1 MDFGESM
8 ECNPPTPDTNMWG
21 GDVGE
26 LEMSSCGGSGLR
38 TTPEG
43 GQPLSACTPRGS
55 VESTKRP
62 TLLIAE
68 VSFNIVSKDLN
79 VYVIM
84 ILIRTHF
91 IYVHSLF
98 KKVIK

>member
-8 ECNPPTPDTNMWG
+8 ECNPPTPRTNMWG
-21 GDVGE
+21 ADVGE
-26 LEMSSCGGSGLR
+26 LEMSSCER

-43 GQPLSACTPRGS
+43 SLSTRGS
-55 VESTKRP
+55 VESTKNKKSTERP
-62 TLLIAE
+62 TILIAE

-84 ILIRTHF
+84 ILICTHF